1 MKKLLAII
9 LVIAMFASL
18 GITTAFAEEEPIH
31 LTLWT
36 FQELHTQLYKEMLD
50 KWNANPDNP
59 KLDIDMQV
67 YPYED
72 MHNKLTIALQS
83 GEGAPDIVDI
93 EINMFANYLKGDIQ
107 LADLN
112 DIVEPMQD
120 HLLMVPFYFMFLSSL
135 KPGTE
140 MLRNGLS
147 LTFDPGISSFKNYE
161 ALNTYRDGIY
171 WQWYKSSLIIMVL
184 QTVVGLVLSS
194 MVGYGLAMYRFK
206 GRNAVFTLVLI
217 LMMVPFEILLL
228 PLYRMLIKFHL
239 TDTYFGVILPYLVP
253 PFMIFFRQYVL
264 SLPKE
269 LMEAA
274 RIDGCTDYGIF
285 FRIMVPNMI
294 PAFGAMTILSCM
306 NSWNNLLW
314 PLIVLNSNEKFTI
327 PIGMGTT
334 ITPYGN
340 AFDVLMPGAV
350 MAVVPI
356 IIVYLFAQK
365 TFIAGLTSGSVKG

>member
-1 MKKLLAII
+1 MKRSNRIDGKRKRVQSVLA
-9 LVIAMFASL
+9 
-18 GITTAFAEEEPIH
+18 TA
-31 LTLWT
+31 L
-36 FQELHTQLYKEMLD
+36 MLFT
-50 KWNANPDNP
+50 A
-59 KLDIDMQV
+59 
-67 YPYED
+67 
-72 MHNKLTIALQS
+72 A
-83 GEGAPDIVDI
+83 
-93 EINMFANYLKGDIQ
+93 
-107 LADLN
+107 
-112 DIVEPMQD
+112 
-120 HLLMVPFYFMFLSSL
+120 LLMVPFYFMFLSSL

-147 LTFDPGISSFKNYE
+147 LTFDPGVSSFRNYE

-171 WQWYKSSLIIMVL
+171 WHWYKSSVIIMVL
-184 QTVVGLVLSS
+184 QTAIGLLLAS
-194 MVGYGLAMYRFK
+194 MVGYGLAMYRFR

-228 PLYRMLIKFHL
+228 PLYRMLIKAHL

-253 PFMIFFRQYVL
+253 PFMIFFFRQYVL
-264 SLPKE
+264 GLPKE

-274 RIDGCTDYGIF
+274 RIDGCTDYGVF

-294 PAFGAMTILSCM
+294 PAYGAMTILSCM

-314 PLIVLNSNEKFTI
+314 PLIVLSSNEKFTI

-356 IIVYLFAQK
+356 IIIYLFAQK